1 MVTADTSVRCRGRNG
16 NGSANSAAEMI
27 AIRLITFLATNR
39 FATRST
45 LPITRRP
52 SASTDGMCEN
62 LPSSSTSWATA
73 LVACAPLPIATPM
86 SASLRASA
94 SLTPSPVIA
103 TTCPLRCSACT
114 SARFCSGDTRPK
126 TVVVS
131 AISRSSSGS
140 SPMRAGVDHRVG
152 PSSSPTR
159 RAIAPTVVGLSP
171 EMILTRTPWSLK
183 YCRVSFGV
191 RPDLLGQRHQR
202 HRT

>member
-1 MVTADTSVRCRGRNG
+1 MPIVTAETSVRCRGRNG
-16 NGSANSAAEMI
+16 NGRVNSAAEMI
-27 AIRLITFLATNR
+27 ATRLITFFATNR

-73 LVACAPLPIATPM
+73 LVACAPLPMATPM
-86 SASLRASA
+86 SASLSASA

-114 SARFCSGDTRPK
+114 SVRFCSGETRPK
-126 TVVVS
+126 TVVFS

-140 SPMRAGVDHRVG
+140 TPMRAGVDDVIGSDIEADPAGDRADGRRVVAGDDLDPDALLLEVLQGLLRRPAG
-152 PSSSPTR
+152 PARS
-159 RAIAPTVVGLSP
+159 G
-171 EMILTRTPWSLK
+171 
-183 YCRVSFGV
+183 
-191 RPDLLGQRHQR
+191 
-202 HRT
+202 